1 MSTYHFRGAQPQIPA
16 ALLHTLH
23 ELESGAVFSQ
33 ETGGQWIP
41 GTGKKTAFQGVI
53 LPVTDKDLLRDTG
66 GTITKNTVKIYTNS
80 HKLEVGSRV
89 EERDGSVYTIVQELD
104 HNSLHPVK
112 RYLAERKGKA
122 AKR

>member
-16 ALLHTLH
+16 ALLHALY

-33 ETGGQWIP
+33 EMGGQWIP
-41 GTGKKTAFQGVI
+41 GTGKKTSFQGVV

-66 GTITKNTVKIYTNS
+66 GTITKDTVKIYTNS

-89 EERDGSVYTIVQELD
+89 EDGDGSVYTITQELD
-104 HNSLHPVK
+104 HNSLHPAK